1 MISMKLIK
9 RIMGR
14 DEKFFDLL
22 EASATEAKASVAIMA
37 EIMSTLEVSSHEKQL
52 DELLNSKRKDKRIT
66 QEITELLCKTFIT
79 PLDREDIEAL
89 SNSLYKIP
97 KASNKICERLMICP
111 LAPQTRSIIS
121 RQIKLL
127 EDAAETVCAFVKILR
142 ESPDIEKAMDF
153 NDKLHRIEGEADK
166 LMIELLKSL
175 YSGAAD
181 ARSSMAIKDISDM
194 LERAVDRCRDS
205 GNIVFQIVLKHS

>member
-1 MISMKLIK
+1 MISLKLIK

-22 EASATEAKASVAIMA
+22 EASAAEAKASVSIMA
-37 EIMSTLEVSSHEKQL
+37 QIMETLDSTPHEKQL
-52 DELLNSKRKDKRIT
+52 DELASSKRKDKRIT
-66 QEITELLCKTFIT
+66 QEITELLCKTFVT
-79 PLDREDIEAL
+79 PLDREDIESL

-97 KASNKICERLMICP
+97 KASAKICERLMICP

-127 EDAAETVCAFVKILR
+127 EDAVDTVAAFVKILR
-142 ESPDIEKAMDF
+142 DSPDIEKAMDF
-153 NDKLHRIEGEADK
+153 NDKLHRIEGEADR
-166 LMIELLKSL
+166 LMVELLKSL
-175 YSGAAD
+175 YSGAQD
-181 ARSSMAIKDISDM
+181 VRSSLAIKDISDM